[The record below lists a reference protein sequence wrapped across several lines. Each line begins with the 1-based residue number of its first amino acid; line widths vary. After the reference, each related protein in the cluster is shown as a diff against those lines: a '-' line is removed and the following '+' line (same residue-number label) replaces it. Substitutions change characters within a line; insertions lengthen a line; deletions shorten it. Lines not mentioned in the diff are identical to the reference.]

1 MWVIPFCFPPKTR
14 SPHITKTVLMEGKVE
29 ELLLDMKVEKE
40 RFMRNFFFCLGF
52 CRSLFRLS
60 RMRRVHFLVPLE
72 GWHRRKMET
81 VTVRMSRGDRTT
93 PWGFGVTE
101 APSRDVVIV
110 NVVGGSLADRAG
122 LRNGDIL
129 DELEGLRNLDI
140 NATDRLLV
148 TSRDKIE
155 LVVHRESRKGE
166 MVAKV
171 VAMVE
176 RRKERRGNEGNQAEI
191 SSSPTQPL
199 LSSSSSSSSHSSSP
213 IEHDEKLRRDI
224 YEVYNQLCMVQ
235 ITASPKP
242 WNGSG
247 GGASRVWRPEITQN
261 TEMHKFQD
269 STHQMPYKV
278 SLEHN
283 NSSIPPK
290 GFNNAAMPFNTDP
303 RVKHLQYN
311 SPMNLYSN
319 TAAAE
324 QYAQQ
329 TQGIVQ
335 NDSSLGRAR
344 SDQPSYMRSET
355 LKVLKEHEQNGHSSH
370 PNPQGL
376 PVCYVCTKPILGLMA
391 QAAGHQ
397 LHGDCLACA
406 TCGTS
411 LKNIGHHYI
420 DGKFYCDIHQRL
432 KRATSTGPADPNLM
446 ARIPPTAA
454 QPTRPSEPPRGAYQP
469 DGINRRP
476 LSVSPNPGQWS
487 STQQSL
493 NVSVSNPRT
502 QGVISPANRGVPSS
516 QMYGN
521 DLNRGGSRAPQD
533 YRPSPTLAPPSG
545 APPPPPSS
553 QPPIDPS
560 MIHDVHLRVPSSL
573 RAAVSPRRRARL
585 PREWPPSKGQVKTTP
600 FWNTELH
607 QPACIQV
614 PSKPHTVS
622 LHDAVFEMDTDP
634 EERKESPRRMTILE
648 RSPSGTTF
656 KSSPKIINRP
666 SSVQFEPIS
675 SQPELL
681 KAVQVQVKEV
691 AKLDVPPLSTSTPR
705 IEPEP
710 AKAMIKTDAITSDQV
725 EQISESSD
733 QSSISETQNQNQS
746 SDSNQLN
753 TSQCTQ
759 TTQTSPGLVEDGVKE
774 NKMENKAKK
783 LQKKPGRKDPRR
795 LTAIYT
801 PNLEETPIEIE
812 VNDEEKVVMRPEKTQ
827 TVTVELDAR
836 RASTVHVPEISNLP
850 PIQDTISRFGSI
862 PKITSPRPFV
872 PLKESVY
879 SPVKKLAESPVEPI
893 RKVSESPI
901 LDQYNKPS
909 SSNPSPIKI
918 GPLLKSLPR
927 DQLPEGIIGINVI
940 SKPFKAPDM
949 IEFPS
954 HRKRYS
960 YNVAE
965 EQKVNRPAELASLP
979 PLMKGKQV
987 VTPQGSPFSTLTRQK
1002 DPRSIEERNQQ
1013 LLQRTPSPK
1022 GTLTRRTPSP
1032 VLNISIQPLPTR
1044 NEEDHSLKS
1053 VSTLRKAYEQQPT
1066 QIRQSPVMGI
1076 QSLGKRTPSPGLKKV
1091 IEKKNFIREDS
1102 RTSQNEFE
1110 GNQWAKVSEVVDE
1123 SDIMTDT
1130 SRRSDESTNAAAS
1143 ELSDVAEAVKY
1154 QPLNQYDV
1162 DESELVK
1169 IRKSQKSNQEDTD
1182 VTDIDSD
1189 EEKERW
1195 MREELELA
1203 RKEELVN
1210 QMIHWEK
1217 PIVYRRESPIAIRG
1231 EQNLNLTPNQRQT
1244 FALKTRLV
1252 ESIDENANWDDPS
1265 ERDTL
1270 SMVSE
1275 SDEWRKKA
1283 MELLDDETQ
1292 FDRDM
1297 QLVAKLHQQ
1306 LEECRGMDEGDR
1318 QKAIYCMKRHKKT
1331 LASDQRLEKL
1341 LDSAI
1346 HFVAHLEEPQRLQW
1360 TKDMAGVENYEEP
1373 IKREQRMSR
1382 QGSREKSGPGSTP
1395 YPPERK
1401 NFGQVQVHPMNPVIL
1416 QEEKEILDELGRFD
1430 VRNRENEGQES
1441 IVKSESLK
1449 RGPIIPEID
1458 YPMDSPIFAR
1468 KNYETLP
1475 IRTEQLSNVLEE
1487 LNNIMKPRSSDF
1499 ISRKLKSVQQK
1510 ETQEKV
1516 NSYASNRQNQ
1526 QQQQQTTRTTD
1537 SHTLLNQPAQGGK
1550 VPFCEACKQQ
1560 IRGAF
1565 VLAQG
1570 LSWCP
1575 EHFICANASCGRRLL
1590 ECGFVEENGQK
1601 FCENCFENNI
1611 APRCAKCARP
1621 IVSDCLNAL
1630 QKKWHPQCFTCA
1642 HCSKPFGNSA
1652 FYLEQGLPY
1661 CENDWNRLF
1670 TTKCYQCTY
1679 PIEAGDRWVEALGHA
1694 YHSNCFNCTRC
1705 NVNLEGESFYAKN
1718 GEPFCKLHA

>member
-1 MWVIPFCFPPKTR
+1 MPIFPPTFRGSRKEIPDLLIPND
-14 SPHITKTVLMEGKVE
+14 SKIPVPQEVYEFLSKHGFKHSE
-29 ELLLDMKVEKE
+29 ELPSPFVFSNK
-40 RFMRNFFFCLGF
+40 
-52 CRSLFRLS
+52 S
-60 RMRRVHFLVPLE
+60 
-72 GWHRRKMET
+72 
-81 VTVRMSRGDRTT
+81 VTTSH
-93 PWGFGVTE
+93 GVTE
-101 APSRDVVIV
+101 NGERFTQQHYTV
-110 NVVGGSLADRAG
+110 NTH
-122 LRNGDIL
+122 
-129 DELEGLRNLDI
+129 E
-140 NATDRLLV
+140 
-148 TSRDKIE
+148 
-155 LVVHRESRKGE
+155 
-166 MVAKV
+166 
-171 VAMVE
+171 
-176 RRKERRGNEGNQAEI
+176 
-191 SSSPTQPL
+191 
-199 LSSSSSSSSHSSSP
+199 
-213 IEHDEKLRRDI
+213 
-224 YEVYNQLCMVQ
+224 
-235 ITASPKP
+235 

-560 MIHDVHLRVPSSL
+560 MVHNVHLHVPSSL

-585 PREWPPSKGQVKTTP
+585 PREWPPSRGQVKTTP

-705 IEPEP
+705 IETEP
-710 AKAMIKTDAITSDQV
+710 AKAMIKTDAITSD
-725 EQISESSD
+725 
-733 QSSISETQNQNQS
+733 
-746 SDSNQLN
+746 
-753 TSQCTQ
+753 
-759 TTQTSPGLVEDGVKE
+759 
-774 NKMENKAKK
+774 
-783 LQKKPGRKDPRR
+783 QKKPGRKDPRR

-827 TVTVELDAR
+827 TVTVELDGR
-836 RASTVHVPEISNLP
+836 RASTV
-850 PIQDTISRFGSI
+850 Q
-862 PKITSPRPFV
+862 
-872 PLKESVY
+872 
-879 SPVKKLAESPVEPI
+879 
-893 RKVSESPI
+893 
-901 LDQYNKPS
+901 Q
-909 SSNPSPIKI
+909 
-918 GPLLKSLPR
+918 
-927 DQLPEGIIGINVI
+927 
-940 SKPFKAPDM
+940 
-949 IEFPS
+949 
-954 HRKRYS
+954 RYS

-965 EQKVNRPAELASLP
+965 EQKVNRPVELASLP

-1044 NEEDHSLKS
+1044 NEEDQTMKS

-1162 DESELVK
+1162 DEK
-1169 IRKSQKSNQEDTD
+1169 DTD

-1217 PIVYRRESPIAIRG
+1217 PIVYRRESPIAIR
-1231 EQNLNLTPNQRQT
+1231 
-1244 FALKTRLV
+1244 
-1252 ESIDENANWDDPS
+1252 DENANWDDPS

-1283 MELLDDETQ
+1283 MELLDDDTQ

-1331 LASDQRLEKL
+1331 LASDQRLAKL

-1360 TKDMAGVENYEEP
+1360 TKDMVGVENYEEP
-1373 IKREQRMSR
+1373 MKREQRMSR

-1416 QEEKEILDELGRFD
+1416 QEEKEILDELGRLD
-1430 VRNRENEGQES
+1430 LRNREKEGQET

-1499 ISRKLKSVQQK
+1499 ISRKLKSVQRK

-1516 NSYASNRQNQ
+1516 NSYASNRQN